1 MHSVDVCYMCQLLLG
16 AVDNTAQVETG
27 VPHAP
32 LERAVSF
39 ISSPLEPA
47 PGRMFPSPSMSTGLF
62 VQTGGTISPA
72 LGGGR
77 GAAPG
82 CFLGATPVWGQ
93 LGPHDAPFPWIP
105 PVLVL
110 EAPGTSE
117 HLFTE
122 TDTEDTQGTAQLG

>member
-1 MHSVDVCYMCQLLLG
+1 MCQLLLG
-16 AVDNTAQVETG
+16 AVANTAQVGTG

-32 LERAVSF
+32 LGNAVSF

-47 PGRMFPSPSMSTGLF
+47 PARMSPSPSMSTGLL
-62 VQTGGTISPA
+62 VQRGGTISPT

-82 CFLGATPVWGQ
+82 CFLGATPVWGE

-105 PVLVL
+105 TVLVL

-122 TDTEDTQGTAQLG
+122 PDTEDTQGTVQLG